1 MTLRITLA
9 NNTTVTFRDESL
21 PSSSVIQESV
31 NLDKLLVEA
40 TCGAVLFLKP
50 LSMDSPVDNS
60 PHPHIVKLLDEYSV
74 LFSEPQSLSPKRD
87 CDHTI
92 PLMLEAKIVNQRLY
106 RLPHHQK
113 NVLEDIVK
121 DMLQK
126 GIIKDSTS
134 PYSSLVVLVKKKDH
148 TWRKCTDYRK
158 LNLQTVKNKYPIP
171 IIEDLLDE
179 LHGASVFSKI
189 DLRSGYHQIRM
200 KEEDI
205 SKTAF
210 TTHQGHYEYVVMPF
224 GLTNAPATFQQLMN
238 SVLAPVL
245 RKFVLVFFDDIL
257 IYSKSLTEHISHLT

>member
-1 MTLRITLA
+1 
-9 NNTTVTFRDESL
+9 
-21 PSSSVIQESV
+21 
-31 NLDKLLVEA
+31 
-40 TCGAVLFLKP
+40 
-50 LSMDSPVDNS
+50 
-60 PHPHIVKLLDEYSV
+60 
-74 LFSEPQSLSPKRD
+74 
-87 CDHTI
+87 
-92 PLMLEAKIVNQRLY
+92 
-106 RLPHHQK
+106 
-113 NVLEDIVK
+113 VLEDIVK
-121 DMLQK
+121 DLLQK
-126 GIIKDSTS
+126 GIIRDSTS

-210 TTHQGHYEYVVMPF
+210 TTHQRHYEYVVMPF

-257 IYSKSLTEHISHLT
+257 IYSKSFTEHISHLKQVFQLLKSNNLFAKVSKCTFATEKVDYLGHLISSKEVATDPKKIEAIINWPSPENVTQLRGFLGLTGYYRRFIKHYGIIC

>member
-31 NLDKLLVEA
+31 NLHKLLVEA

-50 LSMDSPVDNS
+50 LSIDSPVYNS
-60 PHPHIVKLLDEYSV
+60 PHPQIVKLLDEYSV

-92 PLMLEAKIVNQRLY
+92 PLMLEAKIVNQRPY

-134 PYSSLVVLVKKKDH
+134 PYSSPMVLVKKKDH

-158 LNLQTVKNKYPIP
+158 LNL
-171 IIEDLLDE
+171 
-179 LHGASVFSKI
+179 
-189 DLRSGYHQIRM
+189 
-200 KEEDI
+200 
-205 SKTAF
+205 
-210 TTHQGHYEYVVMPF
+210 
-224 GLTNAPATFQQLMN
+224 
-238 SVLAPVL
+238 
-245 RKFVLVFFDDIL
+245 
-257 IYSKSLTEHISHLT
+257 